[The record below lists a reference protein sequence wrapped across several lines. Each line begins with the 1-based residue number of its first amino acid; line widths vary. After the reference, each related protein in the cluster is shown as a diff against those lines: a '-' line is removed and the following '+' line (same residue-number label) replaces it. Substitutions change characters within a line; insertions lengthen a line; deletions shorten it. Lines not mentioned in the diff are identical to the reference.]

1 MMPKLA
7 SWLLSVIIALPL
19 VADGWLGVYLD
30 PEHDAPRVREFVP
43 GSPAEKAG
51 MKAGDIILAIDET
64 FTADVAALL
73 AVLRTTQAG
82 QTVAVRVLRDDKERT
97 LNVTLGAKPEG
108 SGVPADPAPSEP
120 SRKNS
125 TPPSPAEESQEPSK
139 PSSRPRLGC
148 ALADE
153 DGRVLVTRVES
164 GSPAS
169 RAGIQVGD
177 VLLRVNDTAID
188 SGRRV
193 AELLAQSAGGARLSL
208 VVLRKGEEADC
219 VVELAPVAAEQP
231 MEPAPPM
238 EPVQP
243 MEPAEPIEP
252 AQPSDP
258 WLRDHDAAFAAAEEA
273 GLQVFVVY
281 GAERDAKT
289 QAQLRAIESPRV
301 QQAANGYVVVYVDR
315 DEEPEL
321 FDAKKFARLPAFEI
335 VRSGEAKW
343 RHDGFLPA
351 SAVVAA
357 LRSNRSKDD
366 DAGLLQP
373 LRSDASAPR
382 IRGELPLQGIEE
394 LRAEIES
401 LRAEVETLRAEIAA
415 MRSERS
421 KELRGRDTSPSEA
434 PRARR
439 E

>member
-108 SGVPADPAPSEP
+108 AGVPADPAPSEP

-125 TPPSPAEESQEPSK
+125 TPPSPAQETQEPSK
-139 PSSRPRLGC
+139 ATSRPRLGC

-153 DGRVLVTRVES
+153 DGRVLVTRVEP
-164 GSPAS
+164 GSPAA
-169 RAGIQVGD
+169 RAGMQAGD
-177 VLLRVNDTAID
+177 VLLRVDGTAID

-193 AELLAQSAGGARLSL
+193 AELLAQSAGGARLSF
-208 VVLRKGEEADC
+208 VVQRKGEETEC
-219 VVELAPVAAEQP
+219 PVQLPPVVAAQP
-231 MEPAPPM
+231 IEPM
-238 EPVQP
+238 QP
-243 MEPAEPIEP
+243 IEPAEPIEP
-252 AQPSDP
+252 AQPSEPTQPSDSL
-258 WLRDHDAAFAAAEEA
+258 LRDHDAAFAAAEEA
-273 GLQVFVVY
+273 GLSVLVIY

-301 QQAANGYVVVYVDR
+301 QEAAMGYVVVYVDR
-315 DEEPEL
+315 DQEPEL
-321 FDAKKFARLPAFEI
+321 FDAKKFARLPAFEV
-335 VRSGEAKW
+335 VRSGQTLW

-357 LRSNRSKDD
+357 LRTNRNADD
-366 DAGLLQP
+366 DEAARAPQ
-373 LRSDASAPR
+373 RREASAPR
-382 IRGELPLQGIEE
+382 TRGVMPQQGVEE
-394 LRAEIES
+394 LRAEIDA
-401 LRAEVETLRAEIAA
+401 LRAEIEALRAEIAV
-415 MRSERS
+415 MREEHSR
-421 KELRGRDTSPSEA
+421 A